1 MSIEVA
7 GASRPRAGHENEDAW
22 GPLQG
27 PALGATVLDGAGEA
41 AQAARTALHSLQLAF
56 RRATLGSILAQGWW
70 SRAAHQVDLGLSS
83 ESTVVAC
90 AIVGSQLLGVSCGDS
105 KVVTIEE
112 AGAHLLTEKE
122 TPRLGSGRVEPEV
135 LQERVSKGSIVV
147 LMSNGAW
154 NPLGISS
161 VERVVRTQMVRPV
174 AEIAEALLVEA
185 SKGSGG
191 ALMDDATVVVLRP

>member
-7 GASRPRAGHENEDAW
+7 GASRPRAGHQNEDAW

-27 PALGATVLDGAGEA
+27 PALGATVLDGAGE
-41 AQAARTALHSLQLAF
+41 AARTALHSLQLAF

-90 AIVGSQLLGVSCGDS
+90 AIVGGQLFGVSCGDS
-105 KVVTIEE
+105 KVVVVEE

-122 TPRLGSGRVEPEV
+122 TPRLGSGRIEPEV

-147 LMSNGAW
+147 LMSDGTW
-154 NPLGISS
+154 NPLEVSA
-161 VERVVRTQMVRPV
+161 VERVVRAHLLRPV
-174 AEIAEALLVEA
+174 AEIAEALLAEA
-185 SKGSGG
+185 SKRSGG
-191 ALMDDATVVVLRP
+191 SLVDDATVVVLRV